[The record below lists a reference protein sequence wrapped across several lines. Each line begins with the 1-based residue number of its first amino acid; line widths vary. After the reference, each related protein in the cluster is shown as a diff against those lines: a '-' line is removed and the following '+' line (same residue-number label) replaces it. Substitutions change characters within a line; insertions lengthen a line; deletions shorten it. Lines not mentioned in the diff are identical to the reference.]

1 MSGAIRLFVVAG
13 EPSGD
18 RLGADL
24 VKNLRVTRQV
34 SLSGVGDSA
43 LIGEGLA
50 SLFPMENLS
59 VMGFADVIK
68 RLPLLLW
75 RTGQIVSAILAAQPD
90 VVVLIDSQVLS
101 QTVAKRLRRR
111 GYGKC
116 IVLYVC
122 PTVWAWKPER
132 AGELALLIDE
142 VFAILPFE
150 PDVMKTLGG
159 PPTSYVG
166 HPTIV
171 QSAFREA
178 IPARGPIVLLPGS
191 RTSEVT
197 RHLPL
202 MQAVAERL
210 KSHSRVTGFVVPT
223 VRSQE
228 ARVRE
233 AVKNWQAPIEVVAG
247 TGVYP
252 TAIAAVAKMGT
263 VTLELAARG
272 VPMVTIYQ
280 AEAGQLSRWDQQ
292 KAPFAALPNLL
303 ADRELVPELIGLS
316 IEPEKV
322 VSELTWLL
330 DDPAKAVAQ
339 LDGFRAIRR
348 RMEQGD
354 PAAPRVD
361 PAERLMEIL
370 EAPQR
375 LSIPT

>member
-34 SLSGVGDSA
+34 SLSGVGGSA

-75 RTGQIVSAILAAQPD
+75 RTEQIVRVILAAQPD

-111 GYGKC
+111 GYGKR
-116 IVLYVC
+116 IVLYVS

-132 AGELALLIDE
+132 ARELALLIDE

-166 HPTIV
+166 HPTIA

-178 IPARGPIVLLPGS
+178 IPARGPIILLPGS
-191 RTSEVT
+191 RTSEVK

-223 VRSQE
+223 VQSQE

-233 AVKNWQAPIEVVAG
+233 AVKNWQASIEVVAG

-280 AEAGQLSRWDQQ
+280 AEAGQMSRWDQQ
-292 KAPFAALPNLL
+292 KAPFAALPNLV
-303 ADRELVPELIGLS
+303 ADREVVPELIGLS

-330 DDPAKAVAQ
+330 DDPAKAAAQ

-361 PAERLMEIL
+361 PAARLLEIL